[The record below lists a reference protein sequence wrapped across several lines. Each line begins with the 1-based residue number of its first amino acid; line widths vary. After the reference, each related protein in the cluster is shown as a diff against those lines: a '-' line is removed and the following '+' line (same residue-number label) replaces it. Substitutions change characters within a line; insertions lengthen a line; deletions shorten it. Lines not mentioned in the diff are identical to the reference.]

1 MRVALLTS
9 VSKNIAHLAALTVP
23 NKLEYC
29 LRHGYSLIVDNRPY
43 EEVVKNLSDIIL
55 SALADHDM
63 VWTLDCDA
71 VITNMTVPIHTL
83 ECLGPAMTVCEE
95 GIVEW
100 NRINCGSVVWRRGC
114 RTTYLLERM
123 REAEEEWTNLPCQ
136 QQSWLGE
143 RAESAGDL
151 ITVAPLRTFNS
162 CAWNMPGG
170 GTGQPGTHWQP
181 ADLVYHPCGI
191 FPLSSNRVAAVTNAL
206 SRMVTR

>member
-9 VSKNIAHLAALTVP
+9 VSKKIAELAALTVP

-43 EEVVKNLSDIIL
+43 EEVVKNLSDIVL
-55 SALADHDM
+55 AALADHDI

-100 NRINCGSVVWRRGC
+100 NRVNCGSVVWKRGC
-114 RTTYLLERM
+114 RTTYLLERL
-123 REAEEEWTNLPCQ
+123 REAEPEWMSYPCQ
-136 QQSWLGE
+136 QQTWLGE
-143 RAESAGDL
+143 VSKGNGDL
-151 ITVAPLRTFNS
+151 ITVAALRAFNS
-162 CAWNMPGG
+162 CAWTHPGG
-170 GTGQPGTHWQP
+170 GLGEPGCHWQRG
-181 ADLVYHPCGI
+181 DLVYHPCGVY
-191 FPLSSNRVAAVTNAL
+191 PNDERLQCVERAL
-206 SRMVTR
+206 KNGVQR